1 MANLGQLRVAE
12 VSACSEV
19 RLYRQNGPE
28 RFWRLLLDPAPAPA
42 EWDAAVRAA
51 APLLPRE
58 AQAADIE
65 TLLCNTLG
73 EGQFGPNHW
82 RLDPLKRAYYG
93 MKPILPRRLSSSL
106 RRMHRSLAERSFRL
120 GWPIEPRYASFQWEV
135 VDQLLQARSQS
146 AVSHIHFWPQGRPF
160 AFALTHDV
168 ETAEG
173 QAFVRTVAD
182 LDASYGFRS
191 SFNFVAED
199 YPLDKDLIDE
209 LRERG
214 FEIGL
219 HGLRHNGK
227 TFRSHTDFL
236 RQAKRINH
244 HLRSLKAV
252 GFRTPLTHRH
262 PGWMQALDIE
272 YDLSFFDTDPYEPLP
287 GGTMSLWP
295 FVLGRFVELPYTLVQ
310 DHTLAAVLRETTPRL
325 WLEKVDFIRKY
336 SGLALVI
343 SHPDYLRDPQTWRI
357 YVDFLRAMRN
367 AGDFWHA
374 LPRDVAQ
381 WWRQRAAA
389 PSIAAL
395 DGAVERTIDISE
407 ASAAGSFANAAQM
420 A

>member
-1 MANLGQLRVAE
+1 PQPGFARLQKTLGLARDTAGVLVCGRSADRFPVKGNPARAGESDQGVSSDRLPTDGRSSLPARVANLGQLRVAE

-28 RFWRLLLDPAPAPA
+28 RFW
-42 EWDAAVRAA
+42 
-51 APLLPRE
+51 PL
-58 AQAADIE
+58 
-65 TLLCNTLG
+65 
-73 EGQFGPNHW
+73 
-82 RLDPLKRAYYG
+82 
-93 MKPILPRRLSSSL
+93 
-106 RRMHRSLAERSFRL
+106 
-120 GWPIEPRYASFQWEV
+120 
-135 VDQLLQARSQS
+135 
-146 AVSHIHFWPQGRPF
+146 GRPF

-272 YDLSFFDTDPYEPLP
+272 
-287 GGTMSLWP
+287 
-295 FVLGRFVELPYTLVQ
+295 
-310 DHTLAAVLRETTPRL
+310 
-325 WLEKVDFIRKY
+325 
-336 SGLALVI
+336 
-343 SHPDYLRDPQTWRI
+343 
-357 YVDFLRAMRN
+357 
-367 AGDFWHA
+367 
-374 LPRDVAQ
+374 
-381 WWRQRAAA
+381 
-389 PSIAAL
+389 
-395 DGAVERTIDISE
+395 
-407 ASAAGSFANAAQM
+407 
-420 A
+420 